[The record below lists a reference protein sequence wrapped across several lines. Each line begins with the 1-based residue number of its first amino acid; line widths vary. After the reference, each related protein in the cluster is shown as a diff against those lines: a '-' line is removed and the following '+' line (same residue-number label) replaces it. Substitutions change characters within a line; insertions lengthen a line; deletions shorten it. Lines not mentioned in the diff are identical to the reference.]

1 MTLGWIWCTRKELG
15 QKYTAL
21 AQVVLGMVEKIM
33 TKHPQGKSG
42 VNISRVKYDTVKAAI
57 IDTLQQNDSLTFTAL
72 TEQVNQALA
81 GNFDGSIS
89 WYVTTVKL
97 DLEARGVI
105 ERIPN
110 SSPQQLRLA
119 GP

>member
-1 MTLGWIWCTRKELG
+1 MD
-15 QKYTAL
+15 
-21 AQVVLGMVEKIM
+21 EKIM

-42 VNISRVKYDTVKAAI
+42 VNISKAKYETIRTAI
-57 IDTLQQNDSLTFTAL
+57 LDALRDNAPMTFTAL
-72 TEQVNQALA
+72 TEQVNQEME
-81 GNFDGSIS
+81 GKFEGSIS

-110 SSPQQLRLA
+110 TNPQQLRLA
-119 GP
+119 Q